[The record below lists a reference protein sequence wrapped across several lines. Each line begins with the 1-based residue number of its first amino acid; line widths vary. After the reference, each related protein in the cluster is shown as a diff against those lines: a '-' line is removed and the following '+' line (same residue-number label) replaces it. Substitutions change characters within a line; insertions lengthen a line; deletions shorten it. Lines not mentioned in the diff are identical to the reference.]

1 MPPSEMQA
9 SFCRTAAYVDHHI
22 ALRRLYVQTGAQRRS
37 HRFVDHIDLASPGMF
52 GGIPHGTDLDIGRA
66 GRNADHHADRGGEE
80 IARRLDF
87 LDHAA
92 QHQLRSVEIGDHA
105 VLQRTDRL
113 DVRIGLLVHLAGL
126 RTDSHQLTRVYVQRH
141 DGRLVY
147 HDLPVV
153 NDQSIGRTQVDSQLL
168 RQ

>member
-1 MPPSEMQA
+1 
-9 SFCRTAAYVDHHI
+9 
-22 ALRRLYVQTGAQRRS
+22 
-37 HRFVDHIDLASPGMF
+37 MF

-66 GRNADHHADRGGEE
+66 GRNADHHADRGSEE
-80 IARRLDF
+80 IARSLDF

-126 RTDSHQLTRVYVQRH
+126 RTDSHQFTGVYVQRH
-141 DGRLVY
+141 DGRLVH

-153 NDQSIGRTQVDSQLL
+153 NNQSIGRTQVDSQLL
-168 RQ
+168 CQ